1 MVMQKN
7 ERHEALLSI
16 VREGPVLRQSELAEK
31 LGERGFPV
39 TQASVSRDLEELGIA
54 KHAGVYVLA
63 KAAEFVSEFGNVR
76 LDTAGDCL
84 IVGKCAPGL
93 ASAITVQIDS
103 SGISDIVGTIA
114 GDDTIF
120 IAVRDRESQASV
132 LRVLNAFLGGA
143 SPNN

>member
-1 MVMQKN
+1 MQKN

-16 VREGPVLRQSELAEK
+16 VREGPVLSQAELADK
-31 LGERGFPV
+31 LSTRGFRV
-39 TQASVSRDLEELGIA
+39 TQASVSRDLDELGIA
-54 KHAGVYVLA
+54 KHGGSYELP
-63 KAAEFVSEFGNVR
+63 KAADFVSDFGNVR

-120 IAVRDRESQASV
+120 VAVRDREAQATV
-132 LRVLNAFLGGA
+132 LRVLNVFLGGA
-143 SPNN
+143 FPNN